1 MKCSELVS
9 ILLKFPQELPVLIR
23 ESEFLEYGISKRQIK
38 QLIDGGFAYLAID
51 LTYKEYKE
59 T

>member
-1 MKCSELVS
+1 MNVS
-9 ILLKFPQELPVLIR
+9 DLIKHLMKFPQELPVLIR

-38 QLIDGGFAYLAID
+38 QLIDGGFSYLAID

>member
-1 MKCSELVS
+1 MKISELVA
-9 ILLKFPQELPVLIR
+9 LLKKFPQELPVLIR
-23 ESEFLEYGISKRQIK
+23 ESEFLEYGISKRQVK
-38 QLIDGGFAYLAID
+38 QVIDGSFSYLAID